1 MVAEQE
7 ATRRVVSREERQ
19 YMVCNRGFLLDATAT
34 EPVKASS
41 GGGSPSGDFPPGRLL
56 LAAGR
61 WGAWWRTGLSEP
73 SLSAAESQATG
84 GEQHRIH
91 RAHQLPL
98 CAS

>member
-1 MVAEQE
+1 M
-7 ATRRVVSREERQ
+7 SREERQ

-61 WGAWWRTGLSEP
+61 WAPVRQVLEPRPGQPMLGLN
-73 SLSAAESQATG
+73 SASA
-84 GEQHRIH
+84 
-91 RAHQLPL
+91 
-98 CAS
+98 